1 MDTFSWNSSVLPDL
15 TGRTAVVT
23 GVTRGIGRAVREA
36 LERAGAT
43 VLGGARTVDG
53 AGVELL
59 DLADLDTV
67 RAFARWVRDRAEHV
81 DLLVNNAAISNVPFS
96 LTASGME
103 SQFAVNHLGHFALT
117 NLLLPL
123 MSEDARV
130 VTVTSA
136 MYPMLGALDLAAL
149 ADEASYSPGVAYVRS
164 KAANVLFATELERR
178 LRASGA
184 GVRSL
189 LAEPGLA
196 ATSMHDSYPDEGTT
210 QAVRA
215 ALAESGRSASSA
227 SAGVLYAATAA
238 EVDGFVVYG
247 PVGDRE
253 TPDVVATPV
262 AGLGLDR
269 ELAAA
274 LWEQS
279 AQLTG
284 VVPVSI

>member
-1 MDTFSWNSSVLPDL
+1 MDTFSWSSSALPDL

-23 GVTRGIGRAVREA
+23 GATRGIGRAVREA
-36 LERAGAT
+36 LEKAGAT

-53 AGVELL
+53 AGVEVL
-59 DLADLDTV
+59 DLADLGTV
-67 RAFARWVRDRAEHV
+67 RAFARSVRERVGQV

-96 LTASGME
+96 LTPGGTE

-117 NLLLPL
+117 HLLRPL
-123 MSEDARV
+123 MREGARV

-136 MYPMLGALDLAAL
+136 MYPMLDTLDLAAL
-149 ADEASYSPGVAYVRS
+149 ADEGSYSPGVAYVRS

-178 LRASGA
+178 LRTSGS

-196 ATSMHDSYPDEGTT
+196 ATSMHDGYPDEGTT

-215 ALAESGRSASSA
+215 ALAETGRPASSA
-227 SAGVLYAATAA
+227 SAGVLYAATAG

-253 TPDVVATPV
+253 TPDVVATPI
-262 AGLGLDR
+262 AGLGLDQ

-279 AQLTG
+279 ARLTE

>member
-1 MDTFSWNSSVLPDL
+1 M
-15 TGRTAVVT
+15 VT
-23 GVTRGIGRAVREA
+23 GVTRGIGRAVRKA

-53 AGVELL
+53 DGVGVL
-59 DLADLDTV
+59 DLADVEGV
-67 RAFARWVRDRAEHV
+67 RAFAGWVGERAGQV
-81 DLLVNNAAISNVPFS
+81 DLLVNNAAVSNVSFS
-96 LTASGME
+96 LAASGVE

-123 MSEDARV
+123 MGDDARV

-136 MYPMLGALDLAAL
+136 MYPMLEALDLAAL
-149 ADEASYSPGVAYVRS
+149 ADEASYSPGVAYVRP
-164 KAANVLFATELERR
+164 KAANVLFATELDRR
-178 LRASGA
+178 LRASGL

-196 ATSMHDSYPDEGTT
+196 DTSMHDSYPDDGTT

-215 ALAESGRSASSA
+215 ALAETGRAAGPA

-238 EVDGFVVYG
+238 EVDSSVVYG
-247 PVGDRE
+247 PAGDRE

-269 ELAAA
+269 ELATA
-274 LWEQS
+274 LWERS
-279 AQLTG
+279 AELTG
-284 VVPVSI
+284 AVPVASDN

>member
-1 MDTFSWNSSVLPDL
+1 
-15 TGRTAVVT
+15 
-23 GVTRGIGRAVREA
+23 
-36 LERAGAT
+36 
-43 VLGGARTVDG
+43 LGGARTVDG

-67 RAFARWVRDRAEHV
+67 QAFARWVGYRAGRV
-81 DLLVNNAAISNVPFS
+81 DLHVNNAASSNVPFS

-149 ADEASYSPGVAYVRS
+149 SDEASYSPGVAYVRS
-164 KAANVLFATELERR
+164 KVANVLFATELERR
-178 LRASGA
+178 LRASGS

-196 ATSMHDSYPDEGTT
+196 ATSMHDSYPDEGTA

-215 ALAESGRSASSA
+215 ALAENGRSASSA

-253 TPDVVATPV
+253 TPDVVANPV

-274 LWEQS
+274 LWEES
-279 AQLTG
+279 TQLTG